1 MYSDVPNLASSFGY
15 TNASWTLKS
24 DLVAGYVCRLLN
36 HMDAGEF
43 DVATPRQRD
52 AKIAKQPALDFCP
65 GYILRAMD
73 QIPKQG
79 SKAPWRL
86 HQNYALDLFQFRF
99 SRVDDG
105 SMEFTRVQR
114 NPPEKMGI

>member
-36 HMDAGEF
+36 HMDAGKF

-73 QIPKQG
+73 QIP
-79 SKAPWRL
+79 SKAPKLLGASTRTTPSTSF
-86 HQNYALDLFQFRF
+86 NSA
-99 SRVDDG
+99 SPG
-105 SMEFTRVQR
+105 SMTAPWSSPKVKPHSP
-114 NPPEKMGI
+114 NA